1 MSSEGAHPGGIA
13 ADASP
18 ATAAAAGSTHTP
30 TPTAAGDPGVYL
42 HPQTLARLG
51 SLELRA
57 KFIVEGVMSGMHRS
71 PYHGFSVEFAQHR
84 QYAPGDDL
92 RHLDWKV
99 YGRSDKLYL
108 KQYEQ
113 ETNLDL
119 VLLVDTSGSMDFG
132 TRSYASASGTG
143 QGSGDDGRTVWT
155 KFDHAT
161 ATAAAIAFMALKQ
174 GDRVGLGM
182 FADELIDAADRSS
195 AMAQWRRIVSI
206 LSASPVDRPTDFGRV
221 IDQTLA
227 KLNNRCLV
235 AIISD
240 FFADVDELRAAMARI
255 KHRRHDAL
263 LLQVMDERERTFD
276 FADAAPFE
284 GLEGEGRVRLDP
296 RAIRAAYL
304 DEVARHDAALDRAAL
319 SFGFDIQHINTH
331 DWLGPTLAAFMAR
344 RNGALKRRT
353 GR

>member
-1 MSSEGAHPGGIA
+1 MA
-13 ADASP
+13 
-18 ATAAAAGSTHTP
+18 
-30 TPTAAGDPGVYL
+30 DPGPVNQSNPAFQAAEPTSYL

-51 SLELRA
+51 TLELRA
-57 KFIVEGVMSGMHRS
+57 KLIVEGVMSGMHRS

-132 TRSYASASGTG
+132 TRSYETAAGDGTDTSNR
-143 QGSGDDGRTVWT
+143 GSTVWT

-161 ATAAAIAFMALKQ
+161 ATAAALAFLAIRQ

-182 FADELIDAADRSS
+182 FADELVDALDRNSQ
-195 AMAQWRRIVSI
+195 AAQWRRIVRT
-206 LSASPVDRPTDFGRV
+206 LSTEPVHKPTDFMRV
-221 IDQTLA
+221 MDQVIA
-227 KLNNRCLV
+227 KLNNKCLV

-240 FFADVDELRAAMARI
+240 FFTDPMEIRTALARF
-255 KHRRHDAL
+255 KHRGHDVIL
-263 LLQVMDERERTFD
+263 LRTIDGQEATFD
-276 FADAAPFE
+276 LGASAPFQ
-284 GLEGEGRVRLDP
+284 GLEGEGKVRLDP
-296 RAIRAAYL
+296 RQIRDAYL
-304 DEVARHDAALDRAAL
+304 QSFNAHTEELERIVRG
-319 SFGFDIQHINTH
+319 FGFEMQTCQTDR
-331 DWLGPTLAAFMAR
+331 WLGPAIASFMAR
-344 RNGALKRRT
+344 RAGALKK
-353 GR
+353 GGSK